1 MKTFKVSYIDLEG
14 DLCHVMIEA
23 YTKEDARV
31 QLKREYWDV
40 REIIRIQYEPR

>member
-1 MKTFKVSYIDLEG
+1 MKTFKVSYISLEG
-14 DLCHVMIEA
+14 ELCHVTVEA

-40 REIIRIQYEPR
+40 REIVRVQYEPR